1 MLYLLLTACA
11 LGAGGWA
18 WFERPNFSPD
28 RVQLDGEWVI
38 VDHPA
43 WGGRGKT
50 RVRFNSPQW
59 QAWLCKQKQLRL
71 TTARGY
77 VYLQR
82 EKRGKHEY
90 WYGYR
95 WSEHGT
101 QASRCYFGRIEQM
114 SVEELTKKS
123 GGSMKQKPRRGRV
136 VRQNGCAAASWRKQ
150 SMIASGDNVLLH
162 ENHSKVLTR
171 QKQTRL
177 KGKTT

>member
-1 MLYLLLTACA
+1 MLYLLLTVCA

-114 SVEELTKKS
+114 SAEELAAKIRQLNETEAEARARREAERVRRRKLAKAEYDRQRRQRIAARKS
-123 GGSMKQKPRRGRV
+123 Q
-136 VRQNGCAAASWRKQ
+136 Q
-150 SMIASGDNVLLH
+150 SPN
-162 ENHSKVLTR
+162 
-171 QKQTRL
+171 
-177 KGKTT
+177 